1 MTLPRIVITGS
12 GAVCAAGMDAAAIL
26 AAALEGRSAIGPIKQ
41 WDTTGWPMRD
51 AGEVGDLNPR
61 ALVEDRKLHKLIR
74 RTDLFGLH
82 AAGRAIEGSGIL
94 AHRETQDEVG
104 AALYSDRTGVY
115 VGSGGGS
122 YQNQYDYLPL
132 LSETH
137 GDLRA
142 FGRRLVDTVNPMWL
156 LRTLP
161 NNVLG
166 HIGIRH
172 GLKGPNACITS
183 HSVGG
188 TLAVIEAF
196 EALRRGEAD
205 RAVAVGHDAPIEPQM
220 LLYYD
225 GVGLLASQ
233 ALRPFDARH
242 DGSVFGEGA
251 AALMLETEVSAVARS
266 AEVLGEVLGGGFA
279 CEAEGLLTIRDDG
292 DGVVRAI
299 RQALDDAKLR
309 PEDVGMI
316 VAHGNG
322 TPQSDTSE
330 AAALLQ
336 VFGAGMPPVTAF
348 KWAFGHLIAA
358 AGILDAVLT
367 LAALKQRVVPG
378 IATLG
383 SVARDCAGLPL
394 TAAPRVPRSDALRA
408 PTRHCWCAR
417 PSRRCNAR
425 AGAAAASCHR
435 KFCALAG
442 RTAMNT
448 PDSPAPRGAL

>member
-1 MTLPRIVITGS
+1 MAHPRILITGS
-12 GAVCAAGMDAAAIL
+12 GAVCAAGMDPQAIL
-26 AAALEGRSAIGPIKQ
+26 AAVLAGRSAIGPIKQ
-41 WDTTGWPMRD
+41 WDTTGWPVRE
-51 AGEVGDLNPR
+51 AGEVADLNPR
-61 ALVEDRKLHKLIR
+61 ALVEDRKLHKMIR

-94 AHRETQDEVG
+94 ARRETLD
-104 AALYSDRTGVY
+104 AAATAIYNDRTGVY
-115 VGSGGGS
+115 VGSGGGN

-132 LSETH
+132 LTEAN
-137 GDLRA
+137 GELPA
-142 FGRRLVDTVNPMWL
+142 FGRKLLDTVNPMWL

-166 HIGIRH
+166 YIGIRH
-172 GLKGPNACITS
+172 VLKGPNACITN

-220 LLYYD
+220 LLYYH
-225 GVGLLASQ
+225 GVGLVASE

-251 AALMLETEVSAVARS
+251 GALMLETEASATERGAT
-266 AEVLGEVLGGGFA
+266 VLGEVLGGGAA
-279 CEAEGLLTIRDDG
+279 CEAEGLFTIRDDG

-299 RQALDDAKLR
+299 QQALADAQLR
-309 PEDVGMI
+309 PEDIGMI

-322 TPQSDTSE
+322 TPQSDASE
-330 AAALLQ
+330 AAALRQ
-336 VFGAGMPPVTAF
+336 VFGTAMPPVTGF

-358 AGILDAVLT
+358 AGILDAA
-367 LAALKQRVVPG
+367 LALGALKQRVVPG

-383 SVARDCAGLPL
+383 TIAHDCEGLPL
-394 TAAPRVPRSDALRA
+394 SAKPQVPRSDVALIVCRGFGGTDAALIVRA
-408 PTRHCWCAR
+408 
-417 PSRRCNAR
+417 S
-425 AGAAAASCHR
+425 
-435 KFCALAG
+435 
-442 RTAMNT
+442 
-448 PDSPAPRGAL
+448 